1 MHASTCLLCLPTDN
15 PQAASLPPETPLVSL
30 LAPQSPGRSP
40 GRLPKLRAASK
51 KNGERRACSGRRST
65 KHLKDSPAPLTV
77 TNQTRGGGDAGGGT
91 VQGYVAEL
99 STQARDSLRWEGAL
113 EDPQAE
119 EERMELYR
127 ANRRQRYIS
136 HREALLKESQCALRQ
151 TFPTEGK

>member
-30 LAPQSPGRSP
+30 LAPQIPGRSP
-40 GRLPKLRAASK
+40 GRLSKLRSASK
-51 KNGERRACSGRRST
+51 KDGERRAGSGRRST
-65 KHLKDSPAPLTV
+65 KHLKESPTPLTV
-77 TNQTRGGGDAGGGT
+77 TNKTRGGGDGGVT

-136 HREALLKESQCALRQ
+136 HREALFKESQCALRQ
-151 TFPTEGK
+151 TFPKESK

>member
-1 MHASTCLLCLPTDN
+1 M
-15 PQAASLPPETPLVSL
+15 
-30 LAPQSPGRSP
+30 
-40 GRLPKLRAASK
+40 
-51 KNGERRACSGRRST
+51 
-65 KHLKDSPAPLTV
+65 
-77 TNQTRGGGDAGGGT
+77 
-91 VQGYVAEL
+91 QGYVAEL